1 MTLANLGIS
10 ALYASAVTGILLVLS
25 ALGANWH
32 QLQCLAAALT
42 VGIGFGLQ
50 EIVANFFSGIII
62 LFERPTEGPHTT
74 PHTWFDRIATMAT
87 LVNGRQGI

>member
-1 MTLANLGIS
+1 
-10 ALYASAVTGILLVLS
+10 
-25 ALGANWH
+25 
-32 QLQCLAAALT
+32 
-42 VGIGFGLQ
+42 LQ

-74 PHTWFDRIATMAT
+74 PHTWFERIATMAT